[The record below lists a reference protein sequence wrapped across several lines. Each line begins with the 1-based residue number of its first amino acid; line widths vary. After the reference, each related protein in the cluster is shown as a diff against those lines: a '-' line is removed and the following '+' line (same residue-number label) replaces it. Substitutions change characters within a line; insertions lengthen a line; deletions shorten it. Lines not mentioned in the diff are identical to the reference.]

1 MYIHQRESQHR
12 DKMSVRSSRKLLR
25 ALLTHHTTSCQ
36 NVAHQT
42 NNFPK
47 PGPGQ
52 IGLISSFTSR
62 GFVSQN
68 LKKITAS
75 KDLCDKSRNT
85 SQQQTFD
92 DDFPDIDK
100 KETKVVIRE
109 PESGTGGRR
118 NAAPLVLLF
127 GWGGSSHKNLGKYA
141 DIYLEAGAT
150 TAQYVLPSRHVI
162 RDTAQ
167 VPRLMDHVLR
177 RLEAVNIYQRPVY
190 VHCLSDTGIMCYQG
204 MMVSNAESSRMERIQ
219 IRGVV
224 WDSCPGPRPEITVP
238 RVAALMLVNYFC
250 CRRDKMTVRDS
261 AYSSYR
267 SSVCCLGIEAHDT
280 SLDS

>member
-1 MYIHQRESQHR
+1 MIS
-12 DKMSVRSSRKLLR
+12 
-25 ALLTHHTTSCQ
+25 
-36 NVAHQT
+36 
-42 NNFPK
+42 
-47 PGPGQ
+47 
-52 IGLISSFTSR
+52 SSFTSR

-68 LKKITAS
+68 LKKNITVS
-75 KDLCDKSRNT
+75 EDSCGKLLPK
-85 SQQQTFD
+85 SQQQSFD
-92 DDFPDIDK
+92 DDFPAINK

-109 PESGTGGRR
+109 PEPTTANGNTG
-118 NAAPLVLLF
+118 PLVLLF
-127 GWGGSSHKNLGKYA
+127 GWGGASHKNLGKYA

-190 VHCLSDTGIMCYQG
+190 IHCLSDTGIMCYQG
-204 MMVSNAESSRMERIQ
+204 MMVSNAESSRMEKIR

-224 WDSCPGPRPEITVP
+224 WDSCPGPRPEITAP

-261 AYSSYR
+261 AHSSYR
-267 SSVCCLGIEAHDT
+267 SANASCYPGSCPHV
-280 SLDS
+280 SDS

>member
-1 MYIHQRESQHR
+1 M
-12 DKMSVRSSRKLLR
+12 
-25 ALLTHHTTSCQ
+25 
-36 NVAHQT
+36 
-42 NNFPK
+42 
-47 PGPGQ
+47 
-52 IGLISSFTSR
+52 
-62 GFVSQN
+62 SQN
-68 LKKITAS
+68 LKNNTTAS
-75 KDLCDKSRNT
+75 EDSRGKRRNT

-92 DDFPDIDK
+92 DDFPAIDQ

-109 PESGTGGRR
+109 PESADGRR
-118 NAAPLVLLF
+118 DSRPLVLLF
-127 GWGGSSHKNLGKYA
+127 GWGGASHKNLSKYA

-150 TAQYVLPSRHVI
+150 TAQYVLPSRHVL

-204 MMVSNAESSRMERIQ
+204 MMVSNAESSRMERIR

-250 CRRDKMTVRDS
+250 CRRDKMTVQDS
-261 AYSSYR
+261 VYSSYR
-267 SSVCCLGIEAHDT
+267 
-280 SLDS
+280 

>member
-1 MYIHQRESQHR
+1 
-12 DKMSVRSSRKLLR
+12 MSVRSSRNLFK
-25 ALLTHHTTSCQ
+25 ALISHQTSICR
-36 NVAHQT
+36 NVAQT
-42 NNFPK
+42 NNFPTNQ
-47 PGPGQ
+47 Q
-52 IGLISSFTSR
+52 IKLIASSFTSR

-68 LKKITAS
+68 LKNNITATAS
-75 KDLCDKSRNT
+75 KDSRGKIRIT

-92 DDFPDIDK
+92 DDFPAIDP
-100 KETKVVIRE
+100 KETKVDIRE
-109 PESGTGGRR
+109 PDSAGGSRDSR
-118 NAAPLVLLF
+118 PLVLLF
-127 GWGGSSHKNLGKYA
+127 GWGGASHKNLSKYA

-150 TAQYVLPSRHVI
+150 TAQYVLPSRHVL

-204 MMVSNAESSRMERIQ
+204 MMVSNSESSRMERIR

-250 CRRDKMTVRDS
+250 CRRDKMTVQDS
-261 AYSSYR
+261 VYSSYR
-267 SSVCCLGIEAHDT
+267 
-280 SLDS
+280 

>member
-1 MYIHQRESQHR
+1 
-12 DKMSVRSSRKLLR
+12 MSVRSSRNLFK
-25 ALLTHHTTSCQ
+25 ALISHQTSTCR
-36 NVAHQT
+36 NVAQT
-42 NNFPK
+42 NNFP
-47 PGPGQ
+47 Q
-52 IGLISSFTSR
+52 NLRLITSSFTSR

-68 LKKITAS
+68 LKNNTTAS
-75 KDLCDKSRNT
+75 EDSRGKRRNT

-92 DDFPDIDK
+92 DDFPAIDQ

-109 PESGTGGRR
+109 PESADGRR
-118 NAAPLVLLF
+118 DSRPLVLLF
-127 GWGGSSHKNLGKYA
+127 GWGGASHKNLSKYA

-150 TAQYVLPSRHVI
+150 TAQYVLPSRHVL

-177 RLEAVNIYQRPVY
+177 RLEAVNIYHRPVY

-204 MMVSNAESSRMERIQ
+204 MMVSNAESSRMERIR

-250 CRRDKMTVRDS
+250 CRRDKMTVQDS
-261 AYSSYR
+261 LYSSYR
-267 SSVCCLGIEAHDT
+267 
-280 SLDS
+280 

>member
-1 MYIHQRESQHR
+1 M
-12 DKMSVRSSRKLLR
+12 
-25 ALLTHHTTSCQ
+25 
-36 NVAHQT
+36 
-42 NNFPK
+42 
-47 PGPGQ
+47 
-52 IGLISSFTSR
+52 
-62 GFVSQN
+62 SQN

-75 KDLCDKSRNT
+75 KDLCDKRRNT

-127 GWGGSSHKNLGKYA
+127 GWGGASHKNLGKYA

-204 MMVSNAESSRMERIQ
+204 MMVSNAESSRMERIR

-267 SSVCCLGIEAHDT
+267 SSVCILVIEAHVT
-280 SLDS
+280 ILDS